1 MAFPNFIKWIFALDN
16 GSRPFIILKTSF
28 VWITIFIFLYLVFA
42 LSIVISLLLHGAKPS
57 KTLSWLLVIFTVP
70 VGGILLYLLVGRNRR
85 KNKLTGLKKASFS
98 GLPVPS
104 SQSVVSMD
112 GDYKNL
118 MRLVHSNSRLY
129 PTGNN
134 RLKILKN
141 GKCTFESIFIALEK
155 AETKIHLQYYIFEEG
170 ELADRLLSLF
180 EKKINEGI
188 KIRMIYDG
196 VGSFSLSKSYLG
208 RLIEIGVDVYPFL
221 PFKFGRFI
229 RSVNYRNHR
238 KIIVVDGKIAFTGG
252 INISDKYLRGDPA
265 LGNWHDMHLE
275 IKGPAA
281 SHLDYVFATD
291 WYLVSQETIQP
302 SQSINSESIEE
313 NGKIVQIV
321 SGGPDDDFPALEQAY
336 FTIINNS
343 EHYIYITNP
352 YIIPGQAIMQALQTA
367 ALSGVDVRLMVSEN
381 ADNKI
386 VSWCVRSYFE
396 PMLKSG
402 IKIYLFPD
410 GFLHS
415 KIIVSDDAVSTIG
428 TANLDDRSF
437 EHNYEVN
444 ALIYDKSFATLLKD
458 DFLKDGNVSRV
469 LSYQEHLQR
478 PWREKLKEGFGKLF
492 SPVL

>member
-1 MAFPNFIKWIFALDN
+1 VWT
-16 GSRPFIILKTSF
+16 SII
-28 VWITIFIFLYLVFA
+28 IFLYLTVA

-57 KTLSWLLVIFTVP
+57 KTLSWLLAVFTVP

-85 KNKLTGLKKASFS
+85 KNKLIELKKTSFL

-104 SQSVVSMD
+104 SLNGVGID
-112 GDYKNL
+112 GSYKNL
-118 MRLVHSNSRLY
+118 KRLVYTNSQFY
-129 PTGNN
+129 PTDNN
-134 RLKILKN
+134 RLKLLKD
-141 GKCTFESIFIALEK
+141 GKSTFESIFKALEK
-155 AETKIHLQYYIFEEG
+155 AEAQIHLQYYIFEEG
-170 ELADRLLSLF
+170 ELANRLLSLF
-180 EKKINEGI
+180 ERKINSGV
-188 KIRMIYDG
+188 KVRMIYDG
-196 VGSFSLSKSYLG
+196 VGSFSLSISYLKK
-208 RLIEIGVDVYPFL
+208 LKKIGVEVYPFL

-238 KIIVVDGKIAFTGG
+238 KIIVVDGNIAFTGG
-252 INISDKYLRGDPA
+252 INISDKYLKGDPA

-275 IKGPAA
+275 IEGTAA
-281 SHLDYVFATD
+281 SDLDCVFATD
-291 WYLVSQETIQP
+291 WYLVSQETIRP
-302 SQSINSESIEE
+302 LRSLNSKAIIK

-321 SGGPDDDFPALEQAY
+321 SGGPDDDFPALEQVY
-336 FTIINNS
+336 FTIINS
-343 EHYIYITNP
+343 SKHYIYITNP

-381 ADNKI
+381 ADNRI

-415 KIIVSDDAVSTIG
+415 KIIVSDDAVATIG

-444 ALIYDKSFATLLKD
+444 ALIYDEAFAILLKE
-458 DFLKDGNVSRV
+458 DFLKDSNVSRMQ
-469 LSYQEHLQR
+469 SYQEYLRR
-478 PWREKLKEGFGKLF
+478 PWSGKLKEGFGKIF
-492 SPVL
+492 SHVL